1 MKFDVGRAFF
11 AGFLMFIL
19 FQSITVTFADET
31 GFQVESTSLQIYLD
45 GLVRVT
51 QTLVV
56 NETVPAVT
64 LPLLASSADNFI
76 VLDENQT
83 VLDYKIDGVN
93 LTVFTLG
100 TTSVLL
106 QYDTHSLTKK
116 DFDVWSLI
124 VDTPYNITVLLP
136 EYSTVIYLSEMPTS
150 IDTEGNKIA
159 LSLFPNQWEISY
171 LFPIVSP
178 AEFQVSDLGIAPLD
192 VLIGEEVTVSV
203 KITNV
208 GGQTGSYTLD
218 LIINQNME
226 DARTV
231 TLDKG
236 ESIIAEFKIIKQTP
250 GTYNVDL
257 ASLVSDFTV
266 KEATSN
272 GTPSNETPSS
282 DETSNGV
289 PSNGT
294 PSNGAPSNLISVEYL
309 GAVAVA
315 VAAVL
320 FAMFVLVRRRGYDVE
335 QIFKCHPQLNTEEK
349 DVIQFLAENDG
360 KAFESQI
367 REKFPDIPRTSLWR
381 LVKRLETLELIKV
394 RKIGLENQVE
404 LKK

>member
-1 MKFDVGRAFF
+1 MKFDVGRAVF

-19 FQSITVTFADET
+19 FRSITVTFADET
-31 GFQVESTSLQIYLD
+31 GFQVESTALQIYRD

-64 LPLLASSADNFI
+64 LPLFASSADNFI

-93 LTVFTLG
+93 LTIFTLG

-106 QYDTHSLTKK
+106 QYDTHSLTRK

-136 EYSTVIYLSEMPTS
+136 EESTVIYLSEMPTS

-159 LSLFPNQWEISY
+159 LSLFPSQWEISY
-171 LFPIVSP
+171 IFPLVSP
-178 AEFQVSDLGIAPLD
+178 AEFQVSDLEVTPLD
-192 VLIGEEVTVSV
+192 VEVGGEVTVSV
-203 KITNV
+203 RITNL
-208 GGQTGSYTLD
+208 GGQSGSYTLF
-218 LIINQNME
+218 LLINQTTE
-226 DARTV
+226 DTRTV
-231 TLDKG
+231 TLEKG
-236 ESIIAEFKIIKQTP
+236 ESTTTEFKVTKQTP
-250 GTYNVDL
+250 GTYNVEI
-257 ASLVSDFTV
+257 AGLVSEFTV
-266 KEATSN
+266 REATSN
-272 GTPSNETPSS
+272 GA
-282 DETSNGV
+282 

-294 PSNGAPSNLISVEYL
+294 PSNGAPANPIPVEYL

-320 FAMFVLVRRRGYDVE
+320 SAMFVLVRRRGYDVE
-335 QIFKCHPQLNTEEK
+335 KIFKEHPHLMQEEK
-349 DVIQFLAENDG
+349 DVIRFLTGKDG

-381 LVKRLETLELIKV
+381 LVKRLEKLEIIKV
-394 RKIGLENQVE
+394 KKIGLENQVE